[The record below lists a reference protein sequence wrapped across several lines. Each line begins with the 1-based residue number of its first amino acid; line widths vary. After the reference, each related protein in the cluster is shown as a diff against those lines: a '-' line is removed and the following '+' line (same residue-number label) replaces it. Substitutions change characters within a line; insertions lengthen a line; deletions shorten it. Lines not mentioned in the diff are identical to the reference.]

1 MIAQGYDDN
10 RIFGTLN
17 QPYTTRMWR
26 IGEILVLERVCRL
39 SSYCSCDTQVQ
50 ATNFLR
56 TAISFVINCPYQK
69 QEDDANTRDH

>member
-26 IGEILVLERVCRL
+26 IGRIGARESMYV
-39 SSYCSCDTQVQ
+39 SSYCSCDAQIQ
-50 ATNFLR
+50 ATNLLR
-56 TAISFVINCPYQK
+56 TAISLVINCPYQK